1 MAKKTSK
8 VKTKKVV
15 AKVKQQ
21 KLFELRPTKHQKVKE
36 HLINKGIISSWE
48 AIKLYKATRL
58 SAIIFNLRKDGMDIV
73 SLPKSSKD
81 ENGHICNYVDYKYVT
96 KK

>member
-8 VKTKKVV
+8 VETKKVV
-15 AKVKQQ
+15 VKVKQQ
-21 KLFELRPTKHQKVKE
+21 KLFELRPTKSQKVKE

-73 SLPKSSKD
+73 SVPKSSRD
-81 ENGHICNYVDYKYVT
+81 ENGHICNYVDYKYVA